1 MLMVKD
7 KGIII
12 QIIKRCK
19 RILNKI
25 ENIEYEEFENDDD
38 LKEIISFN
46 IFQIGELTNN
56 LSKDFLLEYQ
66 EIPWKYIIGM
76 RNRIVHGYNTIN
88 VKIVFNT
95 AIKSVSEL
103 LECCLSILK
112 KELIINK

>member
-12 QIIKRCK
+12 QIIKRCQ

-46 IFQIGELTNN
+46 IFQIGAC
-56 LSKDFLLEYQ
+56 
-66 EIPWKYIIGM
+66 I
-76 RNRIVHGYNTIN
+76 
-88 VKIVFNT
+88 
-95 AIKSVSEL
+95 
-103 LECCLSILK
+103 
-112 KELIINK
+112 

>member
-12 QIIKRCK
+12 QIIKRCQ

-46 IFQIGELTNN
+46 IFQIGELANN
-56 LSKDFLLEYQ
+56 LSKDFLLEY
-66 EIPWKYIIGM
+66 
-76 RNRIVHGYNTIN
+76 
-88 VKIVFNT
+88 
-95 AIKSVSEL
+95 
-103 LECCLSILK
+103 
-112 KELIINK
+112 